1 MQLRQGELAMVVL
14 DARRRSRSGLFLGA
28 FLVQHVTMAL
38 NKMTKLPQFPA
49 PRGRSPQQL
58 KRDFYDAVN
67 GLFDRAHALLP
78 VPHSLSL
85 SLALSHSSSLS
96 LPSATLIA
104 ADQAALGL

>member
-1 MQLRQGELAMVVL
+1 MVVL

-78 VPHSLSL
+78 VQHSLSL
-85 SLALSHSSSLS
+85 SLALSHSLLLS
-96 LPSATLIA
+96 LP
-104 ADQAALGL
+104 